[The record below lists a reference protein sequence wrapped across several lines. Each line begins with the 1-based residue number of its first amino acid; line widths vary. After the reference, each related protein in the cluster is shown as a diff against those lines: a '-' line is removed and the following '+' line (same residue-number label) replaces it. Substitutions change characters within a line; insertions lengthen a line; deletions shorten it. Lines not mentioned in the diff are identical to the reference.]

1 MFLVKNNAL
10 QSNDNYVVGI
20 GASAGGL
27 EAINEVFDH
36 VADSDN
42 IAFVV
47 VQHLSSDY
55 KSLLVE
61 LLAKHTYMPVEEA
74 RHEQVVEA
82 GKVYVIPNDKE
93 LTIQNGLLMLA
104 DKEFDKGP
112 NTAIDTFFQSL
123 AKDQR
128 QYAVGILLSGTGTDG
143 TRGIEAIKSHGGFV
157 LVQDPQTAKFDGMPK
172 SAIASGYAD
181 LVIPPAEMF
190 NQVSN
195 YIDGILPQETTQSK
209 QHNECIQSILTVVYK
224 RTGYDFIQYKQ
235 PTILRRIARRMQM
248 LKIDAMKDY
257 EQYVKKTEDE
267 PALLAKEFFI
277 GVTSFFR
284 DKDAFVSLYREVILK
299 LVEGKEDYEQ
309 LKVWVTACST
319 GQEAYTV
326 SILIDMAMQQLNKV
340 LDVKIFATDIDKS
353 SIEIASRAKY
363 QYNQLLGLEKKVL
376 KDYFIETEEGMCV
389 IPRIRKQV
397 VFATHDILKDPP
409 FIRNDLV
416 TCRNLLIYLTHPLQ
430 ENVLATLNF
439 ALNPGG
445 YLFLGT
451 SENPSPLRRGFTEID
466 DKWKIY
472 KRTADQNAFSR
483 RVSPG
488 KSRSGPV
495 LVPPVL
501 KTKTDVLLAEDF
513 RKVLADKLGYTAIYV
528 NENYEIKEALGNFR
542 KYLSLPDKLSV
553 LHLLK
558 MAPPELAGVLST
570 ALRKS
575 QKENK
580 SQVLKHVRARIDD
593 QQRLIDIFVYPPA
606 ETTHGGYTLV
616 VLADSIVDADKA
628 PVAIQDLSLLQKDHY
643 VRQLEDELRDTRTNL
658 QMAVEGLETA
668 NEELQSSNEELQSA
682 NEELQSSNEELQSLN
697 EELHTL
703 NTEHQL
709 RIKELVEL
717 NDDITNYLQSS
728 QIGQIFL
735 DHDLRIRRFNKA
747 ACTVI
752 NIIDSD
758 VGRPIDH
765 ITHHIR
771 SSTFLEDIRRANK
784 TGSVIEREI
793 ELDSGAV
800 CLIRILPYVRQDKIR
815 DGLVITMV
823 DISATKNLNS
833 IIKSVFDASTHP
845 IFVFETDRRE
855 GQVIDFVCTVANYAA
870 YQLLGKGGP
879 NERLRLKSDLP
890 ELATLSLFRRYVEA
904 VNTGK
909 SGFMEINF
917 EKNGIRHWYQAGIS
931 KKQDGFVL
939 VLTDITRRKET
950 EEKLRKNYNELL
962 VTKETLR
969 ELNDQLEQK
978 IRERTRDL
986 EISEERFR
994 MVASLTNDV
1003 IWDWNFVRNDLWWS
1017 DSYYELF
1024 AFKPDDPETRRH
1036 SFRLQHIHPEDQ
1048 QLVRDAFNGVLQG
1061 ASKEF
1066 KVAYRFRRSDGEYA
1080 HVLDR
1085 GTLLFDDQGMPYR
1098 MIGAMVDVTPLE
1110 HSHQQL
1116 HQKNE
1121 EMQSLIQQFQF
1132 VTNFM
1137 PQMVWSTR
1145 KDGYADFFNQQWY
1158 DYTGLNYDQS
1168 KGDGWIVA
1176 LHPEDKQH
1184 TQEFWRKSL
1193 QYGAPYEVEYR
1204 LKRFDDIYRWFLGR
1218 ATPMRDDQGDII
1230 KWFGTCTDIQDQK
1243 AAERVLEDRIQERTR
1258 ALRMLNKKLEDSNA
1272 DLMQFASVASHDLK
1286 EPLRKIHL
1294 FSGLIKDQ
1302 FTGVANSNNNNN
1314 NTDHNLAAY
1323 IDRIINASSRATN
1336 LINDVLSYSRLSSEN
1351 LFEQVDLN
1359 GILEEIL
1366 QDLELVIREKGAR
1379 IQAAH
1384 LPVIQAVPG
1393 QMRQLFQ
1400 NIIANSLKFHKP
1412 GEAPVISVT
1421 AGSVNAGS
1429 YPDLK
1434 DGSSKLYEIRIKDEG
1449 IGFDEQYA
1457 TKIFSLF
1464 QRLNSKEKYDG
1475 TGIGLAIAKK
1485 IVERH
1490 NGIIIAK
1497 SKENQGAE
1505 FMIVLPAE
1513 QPRRPY
1519 VDEELI
1525 RVNKI

>member
-10 QSNDNYVVGI
+10 QHNDSYVVGI

-27 EAINEVFDH
+27 EAINDLFDH
-36 VADSDN
+36 VSDSDHV
-42 IAFVV
+42 AFIV

-74 RHEQVVEA
+74 RHKQPVEG
-82 GKVYVIPNDKE
+82 GKVYVIPNNKE

-104 DKEFDKGP
+104 EKEFDKGP

-123 AKDQR
+123 ARDQR
-128 QYAVGILLSGTGTDG
+128 QYAVSVLLSGTGTDG
-143 TRGIEAIKSHGGFV
+143 TRGIEAIKSYGGFV
-157 LVQDPQTAKFDGMPK
+157 LVQDPKTAKFDGMPK

-181 LVIPPAEMF
+181 LVVPPADMF
-190 NQVSN
+190 NQVCN
-195 YIDGILPQETTQSK
+195 YIDGVLPQETPQSK
-209 QHNECIQSILTVVYK
+209 QHNECIQSILTTVYK

-235 PTILRRIARRMQM
+235 PTILRRIARRMQTV
-248 LKIDAMKDY
+248 KIDGMNDY
-257 EQYVKKTEDE
+257 EQYVKKTEEE

-284 DKDAFVSLYREVILK
+284 DKDAFTTLYREVILK
-299 LVEGKEDYEQ
+299 LVESKEDYEQ

-340 LDVKIFATDIDKS
+340 LDVKIFATDIDKT
-353 SIEIASRAKY
+353 SIETASRARY

-376 KDYFIETEEGMCV
+376 KEYFTETEEGMSV

-416 TCRNLLIYLTHPLQ
+416 TCRNLLIYLNHPLQ

-451 SENPSPLRRGFTEID
+451 SENPSPLRRGFSEVD
-466 DKWKIY
+466 EKWKIY
-472 KRTADQNAFSR
+472 KRTSEQNAFSR
-483 RVSPG
+483 RVTAG
-488 KSRSGPV
+488 KSRSGP
-495 LVPPVL
+495 LPAPPVF
-501 KTKTDVLLAEDF
+501 KARTDVQLAEDF
-513 RKVLADKLGYTAIYV
+513 RKVMADKLGYTAIYV

-542 KYLSLPDKLSV
+542 KYLSLPDKLSA

-558 MAPPELAGVLST
+558 MAPSELSGLLST
-570 ALRKS
+570 VLRKC

-580 SQVLKHVRARIDD
+580 PQELKHVKARISD
-593 QQRLIDIFVYPPA
+593 QSRLIDIFVYPPG
-606 ETTHGGYTLV
+606 ETTHGGYMLV
-616 VLADSIVDADKA
+616 VMADSIVDAEKA
-628 PVAIQDLSLLQKDHY
+628 PIAVQDLSLLQKDLY
-643 VRQLEDELRDTRTNL
+643 VRQLEDELRETRTNL

-728 QIGQIFL
+728 LIGQVFL
-735 DHDLRIRRFNKA
+735 DRDLRIRRFNKA

-758 VGRPIDH
+758 IGRPIDH

-771 SSTFLEDIRRANK
+771 SSTFQEDIRKANK
-784 TGSVIEREI
+784 TGAVIEREI

-800 CLIRILPYVRQDKIR
+800 YLIRILPYVRQDKMR

-823 DISATKNLNS
+823 DVSATKNLNS
-833 IIKSVFDASTHP
+833 IIKSVFDASAHP

-855 GQVIDFVCTVANYAA
+855 GQVNDFICTIANTAA
-870 YQLLGKGGP
+870 FQALGKKP
-879 NERLRLKSDLP
+879 QEERLRLKHDFP
-890 ELATLSLFRRYVEA
+890 ELATPGLFKRYTDV
-904 VNTGK
+904 VNSGK
-909 SGFMEINF
+909 PGAMELNF
-917 EKNGIRHWYQAGIS
+917 TRNGARYWFQAGIS

-939 VLTDITRRKET
+939 VLTDITQRKES

-978 IRERTRDL
+978 IKERTRDL

-1003 IWDWNFVRNDLWWS
+1003 IWDWDFARNDLWWS

-1024 AFKPDDPETRRH
+1024 AFNAADPDTRRH
-1036 SFRLQHIHPEDQ
+1036 AFRLQHIHPEDQ
-1048 QLVRDAFNGVLQG
+1048 QLVKDAISSVLQG
-1061 ASKEF
+1061 VAKEF
-1066 KVAYRFRRSDGEYA
+1066 DVAYRFRKADGEYA

-1085 GTLLFDDQGMPYR
+1085 GTLLLDDQGMPYR

-1110 HSHQQL
+1110 HSTQQL
-1116 HQKNE
+1116 RQKNV
-1121 EMQSLIQQFQF
+1121 EMQSLINQFQF

-1137 PQMVWSTR
+1137 PQMVWATR
-1145 KDGYADFFNQQWY
+1145 TDGYVDFYNQQWY
-1158 DYTGLNYDQS
+1158 DYTGLSLEQS
-1168 KGDGWIVA
+1168 KGEGWLAA
-1176 LHPEDKQH
+1176 LHPDDKVR
-1184 TQEFWRKSL
+1184 TLELWKRSL
-1193 QYGAPYEVEYR
+1193 QTGYPYEIEYR
-1204 LKRFDDIYRWFLGR
+1204 LKRSDDIYRWFLGR
-1218 ATPMRDDQGDII
+1218 ATPMRDDAGDII

-1243 AAERVLEDRIQERTR
+1243 AAEKVLEDRIQERTR
-1258 ALRMLNKKLEDSNA
+1258 ALRMLNKKLEDSNT

-1294 FSGLIKDQ
+1294 FSGLIRDQ
-1302 FTGVANSNNNNN
+1302 FTGGKNNEHHLN
-1314 NTDHNLAAY
+1314 AY

-1351 LFEQVDLN
+1351 LFEQVDL
-1359 GILEEIL
+1359 GIILQEIL
-1366 QDLELVIREKGAR
+1366 QDLELVIQEKGAR
-1379 IQAAH
+1379 IH
-1384 LPVIQAVPG
+1384 TGKLPVIEAVPG

-1400 NIIANSLKFHKP
+1400 NIIGNSLKFNKP

-1421 AGSVNAGS
+1421 ARTDVVGHH
-1429 YPDLK
+1429 PDLK
-1434 DGSSKLYEIRIKDEG
+1434 DAGGQLIEITIRDEG

-1457 TKIFSLF
+1457 SKIFSLF
-1464 QRLNSKEKYDG
+1464 QRLNSKEKYEG

-1490 NGIIIAK
+1490 HGLIVAK
-1497 SKENQGAE
+1497 GKEHEGAE
-1505 FMIVLPAE
+1505 FTIVLPVS
-1513 QPRRPY
+1513 QPHRPR
-1519 VDEELI
+1519 VDEEVT
-1525 RVNKI
+1525 RANQ

>member
-1 MFLVKNNAL
+1 MFSVKNNAL
-10 QSNDNYVVGI
+10 QNDGHYVVGI

-27 EAINEVFDH
+27 EAINDLFDH
-36 VADSDN
+36 VSDSDHM
-42 IAFVV
+42 AFIV

-74 RHEQVVEA
+74 RHRQKVEA
-82 GKVYVIPNDKE
+82 GKVYVIPNNKE

-104 DKEFDKGP
+104 EKEFDKGP

-123 AKDQR
+123 ARDQR
-128 QYAVGILLSGTGTDG
+128 NYAVGVLLSGTGTDG
-143 TRGIEAIKSHGGFV
+143 TRGIETIKSYGGFV
-157 LVQDPQTAKFDGMPK
+157 LVQDPKTAKFDGMPK
-172 SAIASGYAD
+172 SAISSGYAD
-181 LVIPPAEMF
+181 LVVPPAEMF
-190 NQVSN
+190 NQIGN
-195 YIDGILPQETTQSK
+195 YIDGILPQETIQSK
-209 QHNECIQSILTVVYK
+209 QHNDCIQSILTTVYR

-248 LKIDAMKDY
+248 VKLTAMADY
-257 EQYVKKTEDE
+257 EQYVKSNEDE

-284 DKDAFVSLYREVILK
+284 DKDAFASLYREVILK
-299 LVEGKEDYEQ
+299 LVESKEDYEQ

-326 SILIDMAMQQLNKV
+326 SILIDMAMQQLKKV

-353 SIEIASRAKY
+353 SIEIASKARY

-376 KDYFIETEEGMCV
+376 KEYFTETEEGMCV

-416 TCRNLLIYLTHPLQ
+416 TCRNLLIYLTQPLQ

-451 SENPSPLRRGFTEID
+451 SENPSPLRRGFTELD
-466 DKWKIY
+466 EKWKIY
-472 KRTADQNAFSR
+472 KRTSDQNSFTR
-483 RVSPG
+483 RVTTSGRG
-488 KSRSGPV
+488 KAGPM
-495 LVPPVL
+495 LAPPVM
-501 KTKTDVLLAEDF
+501 KARTDAQLAEDF
-513 RKVLADKLGYTAIYV
+513 KKVLADKLGYTAIYV
-528 NENYEIKEALGNFR
+528 NENYEVKEAVGNFR
-542 KYLSLPDKLSV
+542 KFLSLPDRLSA
-553 LHLLK
+553 LNLLK
-558 MAPPELAGVLST
+558 MAPSELSGVLST
-570 ALRKS
+570 ALRRC

-580 SQVLKHVRARIDD
+580 AQELRHVKTRIDE
-593 QQRLIDIFVYPPA
+593 QQRLVDIFVYPPVDTA
-606 ETTHGGYTLV
+606 HGGYTLI
-616 VLADSIVDADKA
+616 VLADSIADAER
-628 PVAIQDLSLLQKDHY
+628 PHVSIQDAGLLQKDHY
-643 VRQLEDELRDTRTNL
+643 VRQLEDELRETRTNL

-728 QIGQIFL
+728 LIGQIFL

-747 ACTVI
+747 ASSVI

-765 ITHHIR
+765 ITHHIK
-771 SSTFLEDIRRANK
+771 SSTFLEDIRKANK
-784 TGSVIEREI
+784 TGAVIEREI

-800 CLIRILPYVRQDKIR
+800 CLIRILPYVRQDKVR

-833 IIKSVFDASTHP
+833 IIKGVFDASAHP
-845 IFVFETDRRE
+845 IFVFETERRE
-855 GQVIDFVCTVANYAA
+855 GQVTDFVCTIANYAA
-870 YQLLGKGGP
+870 YQLLGKGQRE
-879 NERLRLKSDLP
+879 ERMRLKTDLP
-890 ELATLSLFRRYVEA
+890 ELATNSLFKRYADV
-904 VNTGK
+904 VNNGNAA
-909 SGFMEINF
+909 SMEINF
-917 EKNGIRHWYQAGIS
+917 VKNGSKHWYQAAVS

-939 VLTDITRRKET
+939 VLTDITQRKES
-950 EEKLRKNYNELL
+950 EEKLRRNYNELL
-962 VTKETLR
+962 VTKESLR

-978 IRERTRDL
+978 IKERTRDL

-994 MVASLTNDV
+994 VVASLTNDV
-1003 IWDWNFVRNDLWWS
+1003 IWDWNFAGNTLWWS
-1017 DSYYELF
+1017 DGYYELF
-1024 AFKPDDPETRRH
+1024 GLNPEDPGTRRH
-1036 SFRLQHIHPEDQ
+1036 AFRQQRVHPEDQ
-1048 QLVRDAFNGVLQG
+1048 QQVKDAFSSVLQG
-1061 ASKEF
+1061 LSKEF
-1066 KVAYRFRRSDGEYA
+1066 KIAYRFRKGDGEYA

-1085 GTLLFDDQGMPYR
+1085 GTLLLDDQGMPYR

-1110 HSHQQL
+1110 LSTQQL
-1116 HQKNE
+1116 RQKNV

-1137 PQMVWSTR
+1137 PQMVWATR
-1145 KDGYADFFNQQWY
+1145 TNGYADFFNQQWY
-1158 DYTGLNYDQS
+1158 DYTGLNFEES
-1168 KGDGWIVA
+1168 KGDGWMAA
-1176 LHPEDKQH
+1176 LHPEDKGR
-1184 TQEFWRKSL
+1184 TQELWTKALENGST
-1193 QYGAPYEVEYR
+1193 YEIEYR

-1218 ATPMRDDQGDII
+1218 ALPMHNDQGYII
-1230 KWFGTCTDIQDQK
+1230 KWFGTSTDIHDQK
-1243 AAERVLEDRIQERTR
+1243 AAERLLEDKIQERTR
-1258 ALRMLNKKLEDSNA
+1258 ALRMLNKKLEDSNN

-1294 FSGLIKDQ
+1294 FSGLIKEQ
-1302 FTGVANSNNNNN
+1302 FRDEAKNNSN
-1314 NTDHNLAAY
+1314 LSAY

-1359 GILEEIL
+1359 AILEEIL
-1366 QDLELVIREKGAR
+1366 QDLELVIQEKGAR
-1379 IQAAH
+1379 IEFSG
-1384 LPVIQAVPG
+1384 LPVVEAVPG

-1412 GEAPVISVT
+1412 GEAPVISVSVTT
-1421 AGSVNAGS
+1421 AGAGAW
-1429 YPDLK
+1429 PELK
-1434 DGSSKLYEIRIKDEG
+1434 DSGSRLYEIRIKDEG

-1457 TKIFSLF
+1457 GKIFSLF

-1490 NGIIIAK
+1490 HGIINAK
-1497 SKENQGAE
+1497 GRENEGAE

-1513 QPRRPY
+1513 QPRRPQT
-1519 VDEELI
+1519 DEELTNI
-1525 RVNKI
+1525 NQK

>member
-10 QSNDNYVVGI
+10 QNDDIYVVGV

-27 EAINEVFDH
+27 EAINDLFDH
-36 VADSDN
+36 VSDSDHV
-42 IAFVV
+42 AFIV

-74 RHEQVVEA
+74 RHEQKVEG
-82 GKVYVIPNDKE
+82 GKVYVIPNNKE

-104 DKEFDKGP
+104 QKEFDKGP

-123 AKDQR
+123 ARDQR
-128 QYAVGILLSGTGTDG
+128 NYAVSVLLSGTGTDG
-143 TRGIEAIKSHGGFV
+143 TRGIEAIKGYGGFV
-157 LVQDPQTAKFDGMPK
+157 LVQDPKTAKFDGMPK
-172 SAIASGYAD
+172 SAIGSGYAD
-181 LVIPPAEMF
+181 LVVPPSDMF
-190 NQVSN
+190 NQVCN
-195 YIDGILPQETTQSK
+195 YIDGVLPQETPQSK
-209 QHNECIQSILTVVYK
+209 EHNECIHSILTTVYK

-248 LKIDAMKDY
+248 LKIDGMNDY
-257 EQYVKKTEDE
+257 EHYVKRGEDE

-284 DKDAFVSLYREVILK
+284 DKDAFASLYHEVILK
-299 LVEGKEDYEQ
+299 LVEGKEDYDQ

-326 SILIDMAMQQLNKV
+326 SILIDMALQQLNKV

-376 KDYFIETEEGMCV
+376 KDYFIETEDGISV

-416 TCRNLLIYLTHPLQ
+416 TCRNLLIYLNHPLQ

-439 ALNPGG
+439 ALNAGG

-451 SENPSPLRRGFTEID
+451 SENPSPLRRGFTEVN

-472 KRTADQNAFSR
+472 KRTSDQNSFSR
-483 RVSPG
+483 RVSVG
-488 KSRSGPV
+488 RSRSGPV
-495 LVPPVL
+495 LAPPVL
-501 KTKTDVLLAEDF
+501 KTKTDVQLADDF

-542 KYLSLPDKLSV
+542 KFLSLPDKLSV

-558 MAPPELAGVLST
+558 MAPPDLSGLLSSV
-570 ALRKS
+570 LRKC

-580 SQVLKHVRARIDD
+580 PQELKHVKARIDD
-593 QQRLIDIFVYPPA
+593 KPGLVDIFVYPPA
-606 ETTHGGYTLV
+606 ETTHGGYMLI

-628 PVAIQDLSLLQKDHY
+628 PVVIQDVSLLQKDHY
-643 VRQLEDELRDTRTNL
+643 VRQLEDELRETRTNL

-717 NDDITNYLQSS
+717 NDDITNYLQTSL
-728 QIGQIFL
+728 IGQIFL
-735 DHDLRIRRFNKA
+735 DRDLRIRRFNKA

-758 VGRPIDH
+758 IGRPIDH

-771 SSTFLEDIRRANK
+771 SSTFLEDIRKVNR
-784 TGSVIEREI
+784 TGAVIEREI

-800 CLIRILPYVRQDKIR
+800 CLIRILPYIRQDKIR

-823 DISATKNLNS
+823 DVTATKNLNS
-833 IIKSVFDASTHP
+833 IIKSVFDASAHP

-855 GQVIDFVCTVANYAA
+855 GQVTDFICTIANTAA
-870 YQLLGKGGP
+870 YQALGKGRED
-879 NERLRLKSDLP
+879 ERFYLKDDLP
-890 ELATLSLFRRYVEA
+890 ELATPSLFKRYADV

-909 SGFMEINF
+909 PGSMEINF
-917 EKNGIRHWYQAGIS
+917 TRNGARQWYQAGIS
-931 KKQDGFVL
+931 KKQDGFVM
-939 VLTDITRRKET
+939 VLTDISQRKEA

-978 IRERTRDL
+978 IKERTRDL

-1003 IWDWNFVRNDLWWS
+1003 IWDWNFARNDLWWS

-1024 AFKPDDPETRRH
+1024 SFDIEDPETHRH
-1036 SFRLQHIHPEDQ
+1036 AFRLQHIHPEDL
-1048 QLVRDAFNGVLQG
+1048 QLVKNAFNSILQG
-1061 ASKEF
+1061 ASKDF
-1066 KVAYRFRRSDGEYA
+1066 NVAYRFRRADGEYA

-1085 GTLLFDDQGMPYR
+1085 GTLLLDDQGMPYR

-1110 HSHQQL
+1110 HSTQQL
-1116 HQKNE
+1116 RQKNV
-1121 EMQSLIQQFQF
+1121 EMQSLIDQFQF
-1132 VTNFM
+1132 VTSFM
-1137 PQMVWSTR
+1137 PQMVWATR
-1145 KDGYADFFNQQWY
+1145 TDGYVDFFNQQWY
-1158 DYTGLNYDQS
+1158 EYTGLTFEQS
-1168 KGDGWIVA
+1168 KGTGWVA
-1176 LHPEDKQH
+1176 VLHPDDKGR
-1184 TQEFWRKSL
+1184 TQDLWKRSL
-1193 QYGAPYEVEYR
+1193 QTGYPYEIEYR
-1204 LKRFDDIYRWFLGR
+1204 LKRFDDMYRWFLGR

-1243 AAERVLEDRIQERTR
+1243 AAEKVLEEKIQERTR
-1258 ALRMLNKKLEDSNA
+1258 ALRVLNKKLEDSNS

-1302 FTGVANSNNNNN
+1302 FTEAQNNGSN
-1314 NTDHNLAAY
+1314 LSAY
-1323 IDRIINASSRATN
+1323 IDRIISASSRATN

-1351 LFEQVDLN
+1351 LFEEVDLN
-1359 GILEEIL
+1359 NILQEIL
-1366 QDLELVIREKGAR
+1366 QDLELVIHEKGAR
-1379 IQAAH
+1379 IQAAR
-1384 LPVIQAVPG
+1384 LPLIEAVPG

-1412 GEAPVISVT
+1412 GEAPVIAVAAKT
-1421 AGSVNAGS
+1421 VNAGN
-1429 YPDLK
+1429 YPNMK
-1434 DGSSKLYEIRIKDEG
+1434 DAGSKLYEITIKDEG

-1457 TKIFSLF
+1457 AKIFSLF

-1490 NGIIIAK
+1490 NGVIIANG
-1497 SKENQGAE
+1497 KENKGAE
-1505 FMIVLPAE
+1505 FTIVLPAE
-1513 QPRRPY
+1513 QPRRPH
-1519 VDEELI
+1519 VDEEMTRANQI
-1525 RVNKI
+1525 